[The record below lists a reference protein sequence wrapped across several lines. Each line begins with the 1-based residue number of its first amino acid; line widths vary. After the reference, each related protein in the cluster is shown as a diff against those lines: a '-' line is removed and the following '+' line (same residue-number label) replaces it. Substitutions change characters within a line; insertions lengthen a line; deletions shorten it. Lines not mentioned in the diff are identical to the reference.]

1 MIRFHHDTLKS
12 IPNKYSFVQGRL
24 QVTFSAKFMGI
35 QPALLSN
42 NNGSGV
48 CNSTHRAGLT
58 KRIYFQAVKLL
69 NSGTSSRTVCQYP
82 VSLYFPKAHTI

>member
-1 MIRFHHDTLKS
+1 
-12 IPNKYSFVQGRL
+12 
-24 QVTFSAKFMGI
+24 MGI

-48 CNSTHRAGLT
+48 CNSTHGAGLT